1 MFQVYN
7 SITHHVYI
15 GLGAHDPNSSPSITI
30 YLTCFSHEK
39 KKKDKI
45 SETSDY
51 RDLEVDSQYNP
62 GQKCGIK
69 NCEHS
74 RKLYSLKEA
83 KHTKQEVEISY

>member
-1 MFQVYN
+1 M
-7 SITHHVYI
+7 
-15 GLGAHDPNSSPSITI
+15 
-30 YLTCFSHEK
+30 K

-83 KHTKQEVEISY
+83 KHTKQEVEISYWILAKKKGFSQIYLYKHRKT